1 MYGKRQPIAVRKPL
15 PSTRLRNQKAST
27 LSEASNQDST
37 EALTTPPVIEGETAS
52 ELDFETNFEVETPMG
67 RSSNSPAPSMSH
79 ESLSTTEERLAQPPA
94 SEHDLYH
101 KYFRRDIVRLRN
113 IDLLR

>member
-15 PSTRLRNQKAST
+15 PSTRPRNQKAST

-52 ELDFETNFEVETPMG
+52 ESDFETNFEVETPTG
-67 RSSNSPAPSMSH
+67 RSSDSPAPSMH

-101 KYFRRDIVRLRN
+101 KYFRRDIVGLRN